1 MLLYKYRKGY
11 ESQEVVQMKK
21 EFLFTVKL
29 IDVYDNVSYEKMQ
42 DTLERVML
50 SVGYYNNI
58 NDLEVLIR
66 DYDGNLVARNIY
78 GNGWQIKSAGN
89 G

>member
-1 MLLYKYRKGY
+1 
-11 ESQEVVQMKK
+11 MKK

-29 IDVYDNVSYEKMQ
+29 VDVYDNVSYEKIQ

-58 NDLEVLIR
+58 NDLEVYIR
-66 DYDGNLVARNIY
+66 DYDGNLIARNIY
-78 GNGWQIKSAGN
+78 GHGWQIKSAGKWIN
-89 G
+89 K